1 MEYTDSNLMKVY
13 DTIAPKFD
21 RTRYRCWSTV
31 ESVLNTFEKN
41 TLNGDFG
48 CGNGKNMMYRNDLS
62 FIGIDFSQS
71 FVDICNSKGLECY
84 KSDIRCTPFD
94 DNYFDNTISI
104 AVIHH
109 LDSLEKRIDAI
120 NEMFRVTKK
129 GGSIFIYVWALNQPD
144 SSRRKF
150 ESQDNMVPFEYQGEK
165 YYRFYHVYKE
175 NELYDEINNCSYNFK
190 VIRKGCEMG
199 NHYIHLIKT

>member
-1 MEYTDSNLMKVY
+1 MEYTDSNLMSVY

-31 ESVLNTFEKN
+31 ESVLNTFKKN

-84 KSDIRCTPFD
+84 KSDIRCTPFE

-129 GGSIFIYVWALNQPD
+129 GGSIFIYVWALEQPD
-144 SSRRKF
+144 NSRRKF
-150 ESQDNMVPFEYQGEK
+150 EYQDNMVPFEYKGNN

-175 NELYDEINNCSYNFK
+175 NELYNEVLYSSYNFRL
-190 VIRKGCEMG
+190 IRKGYEMG
-199 NHYIHLIKT
+199 NHFIHLIKM